1 MKFSTRKDIAAPAE
15 YVFDKLADFSSF
27 ERLALRRGITLRRLD
42 TLPVPAAGMSW
53 EITFRFRGRERQLI
67 SDIIRYDRPEA
78 LIYAGKSSSFEAQL
92 ELMITEL
99 SKTRTR
105 LHVGFEIKPR
115 TLGARLMV
123 QSAKLG
129 KGNLDRRFDERVGQF
144 AQDLER
150 QAEKAGVQKS

>member
-15 YVFDKLADFSSF
+15 FIFDRLADFSSF
-27 ERLALRRGITLRRLD
+27 ERVALRRGITLKRLD
-42 TLPVPAAGMSW
+42 TLAIPGAGMSW
-53 EITFRFRGRERQLI
+53 EIGFRFRGRERQMITDLATFE
-67 SDIIRYDRPEA
+67 RPEA
-78 LIYAGKSSSFEAQL
+78 LVYLGTSTSFEARL
-92 ELMITEL
+92 EMLVTEL

-105 LHVGFEIKPR
+105 MQTALEVRPR

-129 KGNLDRRFDERVGQF
+129 KGNLDRRFDERVGHF

-150 QAEKAGVQKS
+150 QAEKTARA